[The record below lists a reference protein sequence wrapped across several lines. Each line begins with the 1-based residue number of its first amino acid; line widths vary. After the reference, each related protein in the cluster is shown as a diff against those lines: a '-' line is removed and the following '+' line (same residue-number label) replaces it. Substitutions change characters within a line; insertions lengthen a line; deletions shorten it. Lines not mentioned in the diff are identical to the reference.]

1 MEARF
6 GSDYPCKNEIR
17 FVLKRK
23 EIMMKKF
30 FSILAMTAGLLEFI
44 WAILFFITG
53 NRYGNIS
60 FILLLIL
67 LFSVVGIK
75 KSEN

>member
-1 MEARF
+1 
-6 GSDYPCKNEIR
+6 
-17 FVLKRK
+17 
-23 EIMMKKF
+23 MKKF

-60 FILLLIL
+60 IILLLIL